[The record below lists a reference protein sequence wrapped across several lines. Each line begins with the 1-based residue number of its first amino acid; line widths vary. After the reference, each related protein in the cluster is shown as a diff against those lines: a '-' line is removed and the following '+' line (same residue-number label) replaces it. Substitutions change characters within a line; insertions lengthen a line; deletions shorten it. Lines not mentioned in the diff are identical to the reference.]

1 MITPFFSIVLLV
13 AGFSAAWI
21 VVTAAADTLVSLFA
35 CWMKSMFLEYG
46 C

>member
-1 MITPFFSIVLLV
+1 MITPFISIVLLV
-13 AGFSAAWI
+13 AAFAAAWI
-21 VVTAAADTLVSLFA
+21 VVTAAADTLVNWFA